1 MLPLKTLCVRSSDIS
16 KEKITPWLR
25 HRNLK
30 NPNFDRLIHYNL
42 IISFGESL
50 FDRQLKCYKL
60 ISTHLLIA
68 IAILRLLRANV
79 RVATLTFSQNPSI
92 LAVDYDTVVIPRS
105 ENFGIIKMLIVVCW
119 KHNLVILFLIWKD
132 KFSFGN
138 TIFDLEMLFCFQHNS
153 LASIVKFPS

>member
-1 MLPLKTLCVRSSDIS
+1 MMTSSLF
-16 KEKITPWLR
+16 EKSRT
-25 HRNLK
+25 
-30 NPNFDRLIHYNL
+30 NFDRLIHYNL

-60 ISTHLLIA
+60 ISTHLLIV

-105 ENFGIIKMLIVVCW
+105 EKFGIIKMLIVVCW
-119 KHNLVILFLIWKD
+119 THNLVILSYWKD
-132 KFSFGN
+132 DYLLGN
-138 TIFDLEMLFCFQHNS
+138 VSLKLETTL
-153 LASIVKFPS
+153 